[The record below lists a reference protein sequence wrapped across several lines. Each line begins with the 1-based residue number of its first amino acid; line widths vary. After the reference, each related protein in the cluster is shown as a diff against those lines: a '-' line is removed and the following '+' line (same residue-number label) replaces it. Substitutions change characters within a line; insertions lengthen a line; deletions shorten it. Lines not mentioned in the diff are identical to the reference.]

1 MAKSPSSAFVC
12 QACGAASA
20 KWAGRCEDCGE
31 WNTLVEE
38 AVSAPPGSL
47 KQEKGVAK
55 RAASKVAFVAL
66 NDETEAPARIV
77 MGVDELDRAF
87 GGGLVPASATLI
99 GGDPGIGKSTL
110 LLQVAAR
117 LARNG
122 VKTVYVSGEEAAAQ
136 IQERAKRLKVA
147 GSPVQLAT
155 ETDLRRILSALKT
168 AEPEFVVIDSIQT
181 LWSDSL
187 EAAPGSVAQVRACAQ
202 ELVRWA
208 KSSGAALVLVGHVT
222 KEGTIA
228 GPRVVEH
235 MVDAVFYFEGER
247 GHQFRILRAVK
258 NRFGPTDEI
267 GIFEMHPFGLA
278 PAKEPSALFL
288 SADGEAAGGTAV
300 FAAMEG
306 SRPVLAE
313 VQALV
318 AKSAYGTPRRS
329 VVGWDTGRLAML
341 LAVLE
346 ARCGV
351 NLAGMDVYL
360 SVAGGYRITEPAGDL
375 AAAAALL
382 SSLTGEPVPARSVF
396 FGEVALSGAVRAAPR
411 MDQRLKEA
419 ARLGFQR
426 AFMPD
431 ISGVA
436 EGGLTI
442 SPIKRLID
450 LVDLLAPDAPNA

>member
-1 MAKSPSSAFVC
+1 MAKTSTTAFVC
-12 QACGAASA
+12 QACGSVSA
-20 KWAGRCEDCGE
+20 KWAGRCEACGE
-31 WNTLVEE
+31 WNTLIEE
-38 AVSAPPGSL
+38 AMSAPPGGL
-47 KQEKGVAK
+47 KAEKSPARRGAK
-55 RAASKVAFVAL
+55 AEFVAL
-66 NDETEAPARIV
+66 NAESEAVGRIV
-77 MGVDELDRAF
+77 IGVEELDRVF
-87 GGGLVPASATLI
+87 GGGIVPASATLI

-110 LLQVAAR
+110 LLQAAAR

-147 GSPVQLAT
+147 SSPVQLAT
-155 ETDLRRILSALKT
+155 ETDLRRILSALKE
-168 AEPEFVVIDSIQT
+168 ASPDFVVIDSIQT

-208 KSSGAALVLVGHVT
+208 KKSGAALVLVGHVT

-267 GIFEMHPFGLA
+267 GIFEMHALGLT

-288 SADGEAAGGTAV
+288 SADEDSSGGTAV

-318 AKSAYGTPRRS
+318 AKSPFGTPRRS
-329 VVGWDTGRLAML
+329 VIGFDAGRLAMIM
-341 LAVLE
+341 AVLE
-346 ARCGV
+346 ARCSI

-360 SVAGGYRITEPAGDL
+360 SVAGGYRISEPAGDL

-382 SSLTGEPVPARSVF
+382 SSLSGKPVPRRSVF
-396 FGEVALSGAVRAAPR
+396 FGEIALSGAVRAAPR
-411 MDQRLKEA
+411 MEQRMKEA
-419 ARLGFQR
+419 ARLGFLK
-426 AFMPD
+426 AFGPD
-431 ISGVA
+431 SSPSA
-436 EGGLTI
+436 DGGLTLT
-442 SPIKRLID
+442 PIARLIA
-450 LVDLLAPDAPNA
+450 LVDLLAPDAANA

>member
-1 MAKSPSSAFVC
+1 MAKSNTVFVC
-12 QACGAASA
+12 QSCGAVHP
-20 KWAGRCEDCGE
+20 KWSGRCDACGE

-38 AVSAPPGSL
+38 TSSAAPGGLAAPKSL
-47 KQEKGVAK
+47 SRKAGKAE
-55 RAASKVAFVAL
+55 FTAL
-66 NDETEAPARIV
+66 NEVTEAPARHVI
-77 MGVDELDRAF
+77 GVDELDRVF
-87 GGGLVPASATLI
+87 GGGLVPSSATLI

-122 VKTVYVSGEEAAAQ
+122 LSTVYVSGEEAAAQ
-136 IQERAKRLKVA
+136 IQDRARRLKVA
-147 GSPVQLAT
+147 ESPVELAT
-155 ETDLRRILSALKT
+155 ETDLRKVLSALKS
-168 AEPEFVVIDSIQT
+168 AQPDFVVIDSIQT
-181 LWSDSL
+181 MWSDSL

-202 ELVRWA
+202 ELTRWA
-208 KSSGAALVLVGHVT
+208 KKSGAALILVGHVT
-222 KEGTIA
+222 KEGQIA

-235 MVDAVFYFEGER
+235 MVDTVFYFEGER

-267 GIFEMHPFGLA
+267 GIFEMHQYGLA
-278 PAKEPSALFL
+278 PAREPSALFL
-288 SADGEAAGGTAV
+288 SNESENAGGAAV

-318 AKSAYGTPRRS
+318 SASSYGTPRRS
-329 VVGWDTGRLAML
+329 IVGWDANRLAMV

-351 NLAGMDVYL
+351 SLAGRDVYL
-360 SVAGGYRITEPAGDL
+360 SVAGGYRMAEPAGDL

-382 SSLTGEPVPARSVF
+382 TSLADKPAPEKSVF
-396 FGEVALSGAVRAAPR
+396 FGEVALSGAIRPVAR

-419 ARLGFQR
+419 QRLGFR
-426 AFMPD
+426 NAFVP
-431 ISGVA
+431 
-436 EGGLTI
+436 EGSSSTIEGLTVKPL
-442 SPIKRLID
+442 SRLSE
-450 LVDLLAPDAPNA
+450 LVDLVGPDPEP

>member
-1 MAKSPSSAFVC
+1 MPKANTVFTCHS
-12 QACGAASA
+12 CGAVHP
-20 KWAGRCEDCGE
+20 KWSGRCDACGE

-38 AVSAPPGSL
+38 TSSAAPGGLAAPKSSSRKAGKAEFTTLNAVEDAPT
-47 KQEKGVAK
+47 
-55 RAASKVAFVAL
+55 RHM
-66 NDETEAPARIV
+66 I
-77 MGVDELDRAF
+77 GVDELDRVF
-87 GGGLVPASATLI
+87 GGGVVPSSATLI

-122 VKTVYVSGEEAAAQ
+122 LSTVYVSGEEAAAQ
-136 IQERAKRLKVA
+136 IQDRARRLKVSE
-147 GSPVQLAT
+147 SPVELAT
-155 ETDLRRILSALKT
+155 ETDLRKVMSALKS
-168 AEPEFVVIDSIQT
+168 ANPDFVVIDSIQT
-181 LWSDSL
+181 MWSDSL

-202 ELVRWA
+202 ELTRWA
-208 KSSGAALVLVGHVT
+208 KKSGAALILVGHVT
-222 KEGTIA
+222 KEGQIA

-235 MVDAVFYFEGER
+235 MVDTVFYFEGER

-267 GIFEMHPFGLA
+267 GIFEMHQYGLA
-278 PAKEPSALFL
+278 PAREPSALFL
-288 SADGEAAGGTAV
+288 SNEDETSGGTAV

-318 AKSAYGTPRRS
+318 AASAYGTPRRS
-329 VVGWDTGRLAML
+329 IVGWDANRLAMV

-351 NLAGMDVYL
+351 SLAGRDVYL
-360 SVAGGYRITEPAGDL
+360 SVAGGYRMAEPAGDL

-382 SSLTGEPVPARSVF
+382 TSLADRPPPEKSVF
-396 FGEVALSGAVRAAPR
+396 FGEVALSGAIRPVAR

-419 ARLGFQR
+419 QRLGFR
-426 AFMPD
+426 NAFVP
-431 ISGVA
+431 
-436 EGGLTI
+436 EGSTGSFEGLTVKPL
-442 SPIKRLID
+442 SRLSD
-450 LVDLLAPDAPNA
+450 LVDLIGPDPEP

>member
-1 MAKSPSSAFVC
+1 MAKSNTVFVC
-12 QACGAASA
+12 QSCGAVHP
-20 KWAGRCEDCGE
+20 KWSGRCDACGE

-38 AVSAPPGSL
+38 TSSAAPGGLAAPKSL
-47 KQEKGVAK
+47 SRKAGKAE
-55 RAASKVAFVAL
+55 FTAL
-66 NDETEAPARIV
+66 NEVTEAPARHVI
-77 MGVDELDRAF
+77 GVDELDRVF
-87 GGGLVPASATLI
+87 GGGLVPSSATLI

-122 VKTVYVSGEEAAAQ
+122 LATVYVSGEEAAAQ
-136 IQERAKRLKVA
+136 IQDRARRLKVA
-147 GSPVQLAT
+147 ESPVELAT
-155 ETDLRRILSALKT
+155 ETDLRKVLSALKS
-168 AEPEFVVIDSIQT
+168 AQPDFVVIDSIQT
-181 LWSDSL
+181 MWSDSL

-202 ELVRWA
+202 ELTRWA
-208 KSSGAALVLVGHVT
+208 KKSGAALILVGHVT
-222 KEGTIA
+222 KEGQIA

-235 MVDAVFYFEGER
+235 MVDTVFYFEGER

-267 GIFEMHPFGLA
+267 GIFEMHQYGLA
-278 PAKEPSALFL
+278 PAREPSALFL
-288 SADGEAAGGTAV
+288 SNESENAGGAAV

-318 AKSAYGTPRRS
+318 SASSYGTPRRS
-329 VVGWDTGRLAML
+329 IVGWDANRLAMV

-351 NLAGMDVYL
+351 SLAGRDVYL
-360 SVAGGYRITEPAGDL
+360 SVAGGYRMAEPAGDL

-382 SSLTGEPVPARSVF
+382 TSLADKPAPEKSVF
-396 FGEVALSGAVRAAPR
+396 FGEIALSGAIRPVAR

-419 ARLGFQR
+419 QRLGFR
-426 AFMPD
+426 NAFVP
-431 ISGVA
+431 
-436 EGGLTI
+436 EGSSSTIEGLTVKPL
-442 SPIKRLID
+442 SRLSE
-450 LVDLLAPDAPNA
+450 LVDLVGPDPEP

>member
-1 MAKSPSSAFVC
+1 MAKSNTVFVC
-12 QACGAASA
+12 QSCGAVHP
-20 KWAGRCEDCGE
+20 KWSGRCDACGE

-38 AVSAPPGSL
+38 TSSAAPGGLAAPKSL
-47 KQEKGVAK
+47 SRKAGKAE
-55 RAASKVAFVAL
+55 FTAL
-66 NDETEAPARIV
+66 NEVTEALARHVI
-77 MGVDELDRAF
+77 GVDELDRVF
-87 GGGLVPASATLI
+87 GGGLVPSSATLI

-122 VKTVYVSGEEAAAQ
+122 LSTVYVSGEEAAAQ
-136 IQERAKRLKVA
+136 IQDRARRLKVA
-147 GSPVQLAT
+147 ESPVELAT
-155 ETDLRRILSALKT
+155 ETDLRKVLSALKS
-168 AEPEFVVIDSIQT
+168 AQPDFVVIDSIQT
-181 LWSDSL
+181 MWSDSL

-202 ELVRWA
+202 ELTRWA
-208 KSSGAALVLVGHVT
+208 KKSGAALILVGHVT
-222 KEGTIA
+222 KEGQIA

-235 MVDAVFYFEGER
+235 MVDTVFYFEGER

-267 GIFEMHPFGLA
+267 GIFEMHQYGLA
-278 PAKEPSALFL
+278 PAREPSALFL
-288 SADGEAAGGTAV
+288 SNESENAGGAAV

-318 AKSAYGTPRRS
+318 SASSYGTPRRS
-329 VVGWDTGRLAML
+329 IVGWDANRLAMV

-351 NLAGMDVYL
+351 SLAGRDVYL
-360 SVAGGYRITEPAGDL
+360 SVAGGYRMAEPAGDL

-382 SSLTGEPVPARSVF
+382 TSLADKPAPEKSVF
-396 FGEVALSGAVRAAPR
+396 FGEIALSGAIRPVAR

-419 ARLGFQR
+419 QRLGFR
-426 AFMPD
+426 NAFVP
-431 ISGVA
+431 
-436 EGGLTI
+436 EGSSSTIEGLTVKPL
-442 SPIKRLID
+442 SRLSE
-450 LVDLLAPDAPNA
+450 LVDLVGPDPEP